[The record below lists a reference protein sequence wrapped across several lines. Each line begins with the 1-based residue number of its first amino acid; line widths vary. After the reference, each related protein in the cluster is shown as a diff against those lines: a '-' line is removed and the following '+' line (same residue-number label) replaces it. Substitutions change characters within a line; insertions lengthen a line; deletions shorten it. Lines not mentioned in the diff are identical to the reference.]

1 MKNITFLIVAI
12 ILLPALAS
20 AQKTWVG
27 GAAGAWNDGANW
39 SGGTAPTT
47 TDDVVFDNQTVV
59 VSFTANPGTIQS
71 LTLQNGAD
79 ITLIETG
86 ATARTLELA
95 NNGTA
100 LLINS
105 GCTLVIEGDGENMTL
120 DFGGALTNEVA
131 TISGTLRTVG
141 TGAVGGRFNTTSST
155 TSFTATGIYE
165 HARNGYN
172 IPIATWDVAS
182 TCLIT
187 GITASGPNN
196 ASLNQTFGNL
206 TWNCPGQTTND
217 NLNVATVVSG
227 TLSILSTGTSALA
240 VPSAGAVTVGELN
253 MPGGTL
259 QLTGASTLSVS
270 GNVTISGGLLNISPG
285 AGANTL
291 FIGGNLT
298 IIGGQLTRSSNVA
311 IVNFNGTS
319 NQVLNIVGGSITG
332 EVDFE
337 VSSGSEISFATPAT
351 AIVGDG
357 DFTLA
362 GGAKLNIKSPAG
374 ISATGATGHIQVSGV
389 RTFDIDAN
397 YFYQAAGPSISGTG
411 LPAVV
416 NELTVASGTTLELS
430 NSVAVIGTFTNNG
443 EVIFRNEVALN
454 STSAIAGTG
463 NVTLRRDL
471 STSHTWYR
479 LGFATTTGTVADL
492 VANFPIR
499 TTTTHANSSFWNVYR
514 WDAATADWDAC
525 ASTQPLNGTALSI
538 YAFGSGLYVQITRPN
553 ADLNQATLA
562 QGLNYNNGQ
571 SSSYLSGAVSVTEG
585 WNMHYNPFQSFL
597 DWDLVEPSLAGPT
610 FTNSGVA
617 VQNNLGNYEYYN
629 ASVGTARYIAP
640 FQSFFI
646 QTSSGGAYPT
656 TLSYTNFMRTAT
668 PGAPVSSFKTSP
680 SNNFTLTA
688 TGLGGDVKTH
698 FAENSSATS
707 GYEGGYDMRWFE
719 GAGAEF
725 YALDANGNQ
734 YGIYQSNVLT
744 NTLVPVV
751 FSHPTNGAQFSIS
764 ADLSQWDPAI
774 RVFLRDN
781 FLNKKVRLTNKTVYS
796 FTNNTAISGTRF
808 TVSFVNTTVSKTD
821 IEQSEEGITAWF
833 THNTLNLFSEGAV
846 ANGVVEVYNIAG
858 QRLASQSFETLDS
871 INLEIAAT
879 GVMIVRVAFED
890 GTFETIKVA
899 KF

>member
-1 MKNITFLIVAI
+1 
-12 ILLPALAS
+12 
-20 AQKTWVG
+20 
-27 GAAGAWNDGANW
+27 
-39 SGGTAPTT
+39 
-47 TDDVVFDNQTVV
+47 
-59 VSFTANPGTIQS
+59 
-71 LTLQNGAD
+71 
-79 ITLIETG
+79 
-86 ATARTLELA
+86 
-95 NNGTA
+95 
-100 LLINS
+100 
-105 GCTLVIEGDGENMTL
+105 
-120 DFGGALTNEVA
+120 
-131 TISGTLRTVG
+131 
-141 TGAVGGRFNTTSST
+141 
-155 TSFTATGIYE
+155 
-165 HARNGYN
+165 
-172 IPIATWDVAS
+172 
-182 TCLIT
+182 
-187 GITASGPNN
+187 
-196 ASLNQTFGNL
+196 
-206 TWNCPGQTTND
+206 
-217 NLNVATVVSG
+217 
-227 TLSILSTGTSALA
+227 
-240 VPSAGAVTVGELN
+240 
-253 MPGGTL
+253 
-259 QLTGASTLSVS
+259 
-270 GNVTISGGLLNISPG
+270 
-285 AGANTL
+285 
-291 FIGGNLT
+291 
-298 IIGGQLTRSSNVA
+298 
-311 IVNFNGTS
+311 
-319 NQVLNIVGGSITG
+319 
-332 EVDFE
+332 
-337 VSSGSEISFATPAT
+337 
-351 AIVGDG
+351 
-357 DFTLA
+357 
-362 GGAKLNIKSPAG
+362 
-374 ISATGATGHIQVSGV
+374 
-389 RTFDIDAN
+389 
-397 YFYQAAGPSISGTG
+397 
-411 LPAVV
+411 
-416 NELTVASGTTLELS
+416 
-430 NSVAVIGTFTNNG
+430 VAVIGTFTNNG

-617 VQNNLGNYEYYN
+617 VQNNVGNYEYYN

-646 QTSSGGAYPT
+646 QTSSGGTYPT

-744 NTLVPVV
+744 SSIIPLH
-751 FSHPTNGAQFSIS
+751 FSHATNGAQFTIS
-764 ADLSQWDPAI
+764 ADLSQWSPAI

-781 FLNKKVRLTNKTVYS
+781 ATNKRVRLTSNRGYT
-796 FTNNTAISGTRF
+796 FTNNTALTGSRFTLTFTVTGNNKTEDAEADAETLAWFANDVLNLHNELQTLGGKAEVFTVTGQLVAASNFETLNDLHLEISGTGI
-808 TVSFVNTTVSKTD
+808 FVVR
-821 IEQSEEGITAWF
+821 
-833 THNTLNLFSEGAV
+833 
-846 ANGVVEVYNIAG
+846 IAY
-858 QRLASQSFETLDS
+858 T
-871 INLEIAAT
+871 
-879 GVMIVRVAFED
+879 D
-890 GTFETIKVA
+890 GTVESLKVA
-899 KF
+899 K